1 MLFQIL
7 FRDTR
12 GTRCL
17 QEFLILW
24 VGFFLCFKKEKIFA
38 AQDDRNF
45 VDFEDFCS
53 IS

>member
-1 MLFQIL
+1 MFAGVFDL
-7 FRDTR
+7 
-12 GTRCL
+12 
-17 QEFLILW
+17 
-24 VGFFLCFKKEKIFA
+24 VGWLFLCFKKEKIFA